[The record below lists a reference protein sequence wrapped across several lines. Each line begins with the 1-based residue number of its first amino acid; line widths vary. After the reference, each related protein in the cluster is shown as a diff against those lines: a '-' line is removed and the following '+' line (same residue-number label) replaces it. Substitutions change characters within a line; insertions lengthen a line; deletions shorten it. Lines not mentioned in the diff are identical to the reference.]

1 MTTSYRES
9 TSAELLRADPKNFAR
24 GTVLSAWESSEYTF
38 RALALD
44 GHLWILIETPGTS
57 PLAVRLIYGS
67 YGEIAIN
74 HVENENET
82 RRIEASSEAGAF
94 RVTINTATREG
105 LTRLHC
111 TTSFIPMHD
120 LRMSANS
127 RDLFIVEP
135 LGEGAKTGGRLYS
148 SQHGYQTGSLFGA
161 CSGGTGSSFYYFQN
175 FSSLGKYFEHTKTT
189 PRGTV
194 GGAWPEIGFLLP
206 VSEDH
211 PLLAS
216 NEYVLSDA
224 YIVLRADEPTT
235 EGEVA
240 RFYLDSLAEVAS
252 VLPAPSRT
260 YRDWIG
266 GAWKTAYDLSH
277 APECTKVVGGRRYLA
292 PYVAT
297 KNKPPES
304 MVQLTVLAALAE
316 FETWT
321 GATFSLTEDLLRGL
335 DAFVDDDI
343 GSIVRWLPGER
354 FEERE
359 DEHQSHRAMDSW
371 YLYHVLFNI
380 ARLAAAGHSDA
391 RRILTNSLPYAIRV
405 AKRFAYRWPIFFDL
419 KTLDVIQAEAQE
431 GSGGENDVSGLYAL
445 LMLHAYEIFGDT
457 AHLDEAKR
465 AADAMQGFGFAL
477 TYQTNTTGFAA
488 EAALRLWKL
497 TDDPRYF
504 DLSMVALANVFDNMS
519 LWHANYGN
527 ARWYSTYF
535 GLYPLRGAPYIA
547 AYEETEAL
555 AKFHELLRLGGDDL
569 PPSVT
574 LLVCEFAKW
583 LLSRGW
589 YYYPGEL
596 PSQMLSDAPRNGAIR
611 RELFIPLEDLQD
623 GLEPSGQVGQ
633 EIYGAGL
640 ALVCATRHFRRIGG
654 RPYVLFC
661 EYPLEELAKRSFR
674 VIGDP
679 RMHCSAR
686 LIPVGANATI
696 ADDELRIRG
705 KKRSRTL
712 RSVEG
717 HLTLDVRGGD
727 ILEVGPKRTGTRK
740 ARADKQQAHRRQ

>member
-1 MTTSYRES
+1 MTASYRES
-9 TSAELLRADPKNFAR
+9 TSPELLHAGPEDFTRANVFA
-24 GTVLSAWESSEYTF
+24 TWKSAEFRF
-38 RALALD
+38 RALTLD
-44 GHLWILIETPGTS
+44 GHLWVVIEKPGTP
-57 PLAVRLIYGS
+57 PLAMRLIYGS
-67 YGEIAIN
+67 HGELAVN
-74 HVENENET
+74 HIEDENGS

-94 RVTINTATREG
+94 RVTIESATRDE

-120 LRMSANS
+120 LRMPVHS
-127 RDLFIVEP
+127 RDLVIVEP

-161 CSGGTGSSFYYFQN
+161 CSGGAGSSFYYFQN
-175 FSSLGKYFEHTKTT
+175 FSSLSKYFDDTKTT
-189 PRGTV
+189 PRETV

-224 YIVLRADEPTT
+224 YLVLRAKEPAN

-252 VLPAPSRT
+252 VLPAPPRS

-277 APECTKVVGGRRYLA
+277 APECAMVVGGRRYLA
-292 PYVAT
+292 PYVGT
-297 KNKPPES
+297 NNKPPES

-321 GATFSLTEDLLRGL
+321 GATFSLTKELLRGL
-335 DAFVDDDI
+335 DAFVDDEI

-354 FEERE
+354 FKERE
-359 DEHQSHRAMDSW
+359 DEHQTHRAMDSW

-380 ARLAAAGHSDA
+380 ARLAAAGHNDA
-391 RRILTNSLPYAIRV
+391 RRILSDSLPYAIRV

-419 KTLDVIQAEAQE
+419 KTLDVIQAEARK

-445 LMLHAYEIFGDT
+445 LMLHAYEIFGD
-457 AHLDEAKR
+457 AGHVDEAKR
-465 AADAMQGFGFAL
+465 AAAAMQGFGFAL

-497 TDDPRYF
+497 TDDRRYF

-519 LWHANYGN
+519 LWHATYGN

-555 AKFHELLRLGGDDL
+555 AKFHEFLRLGGDDL

-574 LLVCEFAKW
+574 LLVSEFAKW

-589 YYYPGEL
+589 HYYPGEL
-596 PSQMLSDAPRNGAIR
+596 PAQMLSDTPRNGTIR

-640 ALVCATRHFRRIGG
+640 ALVCATRHFRRIAG

-661 EYPLEELAKRSFR
+661 EYPLEECAKRSYR

-679 RMHCSAR
+679 RMHCSVR

-696 ADDELRIRG
+696 AEDEIRIRG
-705 KKRSRTL
+705 NKRCRTH

-717 HLTLDVRGGD
+717 HVTLDVRGGD
-727 ILEVGPKRTGTRK
+727 ILELASKRTGARK
-740 ARADKQQAHRRQ
+740 ARLDK